1 MIVLLVLTLCWIHY
15 FAFKLSFQCH
25 FCCSVTGNLVL
36 KHHCLKKFKIKIEVY
51 LCACHWIDHP
61 LGLKSLESL
70 GNANTKDRELSKE
83 ENSVSEGLQ
92 ELGRWENNRDGLCN
106 EEGECPK

>member
-1 MIVLLVLTLCWIHY
+1 MIKGISIHL
-15 FAFKLSFQCH
+15 LSFTE
-25 FCCSVTGNLVL
+25 S
-36 KHHCLKKFKIKIEVY
+36 
-51 LCACHWIDHP
+51 DHP

-106 EEGECPK
+106 QEGECPK